1 MFELKPI
8 SGGAIPAALQKAER
22 YRLLNEPAAAESI
35 CLDILQ
41 VEPDHQAALV
51 MLLLARS
58 DRFPQTMA
66 SGVAAA
72 REVLPR
78 LTEPYAQAYYAGVIS
93 ERSARAIQEQGRPGS
108 GPMVYHALR
117 SAMESYQAAEQL
129 APRDNDEA
137 RLRWNT
143 CARILNA
150 APHLAP
156 RAEEHL
162 EPVLDD

>member
-8 SGGAIPAALQKAER
+8 SGGAVPAALSKAER

-41 VEPDHQAALV
+41 VEPEHQAALI
-51 MLLLARS
+51 MLLLART

-66 SGVAAA
+66 GGVAAA

-78 LTEPYAQAYYAGVIS
+78 LADSYARAYYAGVVS
-93 ERSARAIQEQGRPGS
+93 ERSARAIQEQGRRGS

-117 SAMESYQAAEQL
+117 SAMESYEEAERL

-150 APHLAP
+150 SPNLAP
-156 RAEEHL
+156 LPEERF